1 MNLNHH
7 PNEALLLDYAS
18 GSLSETW
25 ELIIATHLALCPS
38 CRSIVS
44 NWETFGG
51 GMLNSVKPISVNAEL
66 INNVISRIEEPLEP
80 TKQID
85 SVVGED
91 KNTFAPTILPQPL
104 RSYIGRDVSMIHWK
118 RLGFGAYQFPI
129 SVKEDGVT
137 AKLLKIPAGS
147 PVPEHSHC
155 GKELTLVLSGAYNDV
170 TGTYKRGDFQ
180 EADEELDHQPH
191 AADNED
197 CICLTVTDAP
207 LRFKSLTV
215 KMLQPI
221 LGI

>member
-25 ELIIATHLALCPS
+25 GLVIATHLALCPN
-38 CRSIVS
+38 CRNTVS
-44 NWETFGG
+44 HWEAFGG
-51 GMLNSVKPISVNAEL
+51 GILHSIEPISINLEL
-66 INNVISRIEEPLEP
+66 IDTVMARIEEPEILSE
-80 TKQID
+80 TSTCDNMAVLGSQ
-85 SVVGED
+85 
-91 KNTFAPTILPQPL
+91 TFPQPL
-104 RSYIGRDVSMIHWK
+104 RNYIGRDHSKLEWK

-129 SVKEDGVT
+129 PVKEDGVT
-137 AKLLKIPAGS
+137 ARLLKIPAGK

-155 GKELTLVLSGAYNDV
+155 GKELTLVLSGAYKDS
-170 TGTYKRGDFQ
+170 TGTYNRGDFQ
-180 EADEELDHQPH
+180 EADDSLEHQPQ
-191 AADNED
+191 AADSED
-197 CICLTVTDAP
+197 CICLAVTDAP